1 MVLAS
6 PRGIIALF
14 ASAYV
19 LSFVDRQILALLVGP
34 IKTALLLSDFQFAL
48 LNGLAFS
55 LLYSILGLPIAALS
69 DRIARPPIIVAG
81 IIIWS
86 VATIS
91 CGFAQNFWQ
100 LFICRM
106 AVGVGEAALVPAV
119 YSFLAD
125 IVTPYK
131 LGQTL
136 ALFSLGSF
144 IGAGIAFLF
153 GGMLIGLLHTT
164 HEWHGIIAWK
174 LCFVCVGLPGLPLA
188 LLIALTVRESGRR
201 HASFQKE
208 DTSSETAWGFFR
220 LHWKFFTCHFLGYSS
235 TAIILFSLLSWMPA
249 LFLRYRHFS
258 HQSVGEIMGLTAI
271 FCGCAGAYVSGR
283 LIDFL
288 GRRNHPFPA
297 ATMGITGA
305 LSAPALLWGSIAS
318 PNIPFGIMLFAM
330 SFFCAALPMPPSAIV
345 LQQSVPKTVRSQFSA
360 VLLFCNAL
368 IGLSGGSMLVG
379 YLDDH
384 VAGVAIS
391 LPLVTCG
398 GGLLAALL
406 LYGSTRFDKKV
417 LL

>member
-1 MVLAS
+1 MVLTS

-19 LSFVDRQILALLVGP
+19 LSFVDRQILALLIGP
-34 IKTALLLSDFQFAL
+34 IKAALFLSDLQFAL

-55 LLYSILGLPIAALS
+55 LLYSVLSLPIAALS
-69 DRIARPPIIVAG
+69 DRMARPPIIVAG
-81 IIIWS
+81 IVIWS
-86 VATIS
+86 VATIF

-106 AVGVGEAALVPAV
+106 AVGLGEAALVPAA

-125 IVTPYK
+125 IVTPDR
-131 LGQTL
+131 LGRTL

-174 LCFVCVGLPGLPLA
+174 LCFICVGLPGLPLA
-188 LLIALTVRESGRR
+188 LLIALTVREPRKRR
-201 HASFQKE
+201 I
-208 DTSSETAWGFFR
+208 SSHDENIFPGTAWGFFR
-220 LHWKFFTCHFLGYSS
+220 KHWKFYTCHFLGYSS

-271 FCGCAGAYVSGR
+271 FCGCGGAYASGR

-288 GRRNHPFPA
+288 ARRKHPLPA
-297 ATMGITGA
+297 ATMGIAGA
-305 LSAPALLWGSIAS
+305 LCAPILLWGSIVS
-318 PNIPFGIMLFAM
+318 PNIPLGIVLFAM
-330 SFFCAALPMPPSAIV
+330 AFFCAALPMPPSAIV
-345 LQQSVPKTVRSQFSA
+345 LQQSVPKAFRSQFSA

-384 VAGVAIS
+384 VAGIAVS
-391 LPLVTCG
+391 LPLVAGG

-406 LYGSTRFDKKV
+406 LYGSTRFYKEV
-417 LL
+417 LF